1 MTALVVQLVAADDD
15 LARPLITDLAREYDA
30 RYGDFFGE
38 PASRELSRYPAS
50 DFASPHGAFLL
61 LLEDG
66 HPVAGGA
73 FKRYD
78 ETTAE
83 LKRVWTHPDRRG
95 RGLGRRVV
103 AELEAEALRR
113 GYSAIFLTTGPRQP
127 EAVRL
132 YLASGYTPRFDP
144 ALPAAD
150 IGIHAFDK
158 TLVTEGARA

>member
-15 LARPLITDLAREYDA
+15 LARPLIADLAREYDE

-38 PASRELSRYPAS
+38 PASTELSRYPAS

-61 LLEDG
+61 LIEDG
-66 HPVAGGA
+66 RPVAGGA

-78 ETTAE
+78 ATTAE
-83 LKRVWTHPDRRG
+83 LKRVWTHPERRG